1 VQVVHPPLEQNQT
14 VYEFPQEDTI
24 KSKWL
29 VCRRLAEEAAGVRPM
44 ERYDLCRTAVYTQYV
59 MVLEDDIR
67 ES

>member
-1 VQVVHPPLEQNQT
+1 
-14 VYEFPQEDTI
+14 
-24 KSKWL
+24 
-29 VCRRLAEEAAGVRPM
+29 LAEEAAGVRPM